1 MDEEVSIGVVAVS
14 MQCSSRQDKVIK
26 SKVQMYNPLQQQTSR
41 RDKSSIHQWDTI
53 NAVAAKDGDIGPM
66 IAPHRN
72 KAITM
77 VDVVVVETCEEEEL
91 EAEEEEETC
100 NVAEAAIRQ

>member
-1 MDEEVSIGVVAVS
+1 MTV
-14 MQCSSRQDKVIK
+14 
-26 SKVQMYNPLQQQTSR
+26 
-41 RDKSSIHQWDTI
+41 
-53 NAVAAKDGDIGPM
+53 
-66 IAPHRN
+66 HRLN
-72 KAITM
+72 KAITV

>member
-1 MDEEVSIGVVAVS
+1 
-14 MQCSSRQDKVIK
+14 
-26 SKVQMYNPLQQQTSR
+26 
-41 RDKSSIHQWDTI
+41 
-53 NAVAAKDGDIGPM
+53 M

-72 KAITM
+72 KAITV
-77 VDVVVVETCEEEEL
+77 VDVVVGETFEEEEL

>member
-1 MDEEVSIGVVAVS
+1 
-14 MQCSSRQDKVIK
+14 
-26 SKVQMYNPLQQQTSR
+26 
-41 RDKSSIHQWDTI
+41 
-53 NAVAAKDGDIGPM
+53 M

-72 KAITM
+72 KAITV

-100 NVAEAAIRQ
+100 NVAKAAIRQ